1 MRQGVVAKCDRYTL
15 LYTEYYR
22 VYYRE
27 RERTLKKTLTKFF
40 QCGKIK
46 KRTVLT
52 AIRTAQ
58 KKFLNASK
66 HSKIILW
73 YYYYTIECLACQG
86 GNYSMEKLNQNTS
99 WYRTPTQMAEDDRL
113 KPADVLVYSALLD
126 FCTDSLTCTVGRSEL
141 LPRLR
146 CMSKDTLLRSIDR
159 LERCGYLERVKTA
172 GEKNTYKLA
181 DIIGLKRQR
190 RTITQSR
197 RTEEPEQETKQRY
210 GKYQNVLL
218 TVAEF
223 DRLTAEY
230 GTKANSYIQQCDS
243 YCQSTG
249 RRYADYNATIRRW
262 IDSDIE
268 KNLLKDEIK
277 RQEFSE
283 IDEYLQLVNQFDD

>member
-1 MRQGVVAKCDRYTL
+1 M
-15 LYTEYYR
+15 
-22 VYYRE
+22 
-27 RERTLKKTLTKFF
+27 
-40 QCGKIK
+40 GK
-46 KRTVLT
+46 
-52 AIRTAQ
+52 
-58 KKFLNASK
+58 S
-66 HSKIILW
+66 
-73 YYYYTIECLACQG
+73 
-86 GNYSMEKLNQNTS
+86 NQNTS
-99 WYRTPTQMAEDDRL
+99 WCRMPYQLMQDDRL
-113 KPADVLVYSALLD
+113 TAADALVYATLLD
-126 FCTDSLTCTVGRSEL
+126 YCTDSFMCSVSKTDLSVATGLTIRTCL
-141 LPRLR
+141 NCLN
-146 CMSKDTLLRSIDR
+146 R
-159 LERCGYLERVKTA
+159 LERCDYLTRTETA

-218 TVAEF
+218 TSTEF

-268 KNLLKDEIK
+268 KNLPTDDVK

>member
-1 MRQGVVAKCDRYTL
+1 MEKSNQ
-15 LYTEYYR
+15 
-22 VYYRE
+22 
-27 RERTLKKTLTKFF
+27 
-40 QCGKIK
+40 
-46 KRTVLT
+46 
-52 AIRTAQ
+52 
-58 KKFLNASK
+58 NASWWRLSLEAMHDK
-66 HSKIILW
+66 RLTDKDVFT
-73 YYYYTIECLACQG
+73 YT
-86 GNYSMEKLNQNTS
+86 
-99 WYRTPTQMAEDDRL
+99 
-113 KPADVLVYSALLD
+113 ALLD
-126 FCTDSLTCTVGRSEL
+126 QCTDELVCSVSSSEILALTGGRVSVCTFF
-141 LPRLR
+141 R
-146 CMSKDTLLRSIDR
+146 CIER
-159 LERCGYLERVKTA
+159 LEQHGYLTRTKTT

-268 KNLLKDEIK
+268 KNLPKDEIK